1 MLYQRSYIMSAFKIL
16 AFPGLILAIGLT
28 VGLIFSSLEPVGK
41 PTGTYATKADAIAS
55 SFK

>member
-1 MLYQRSYIMSAFKIL
+1 MSAFKTL
-16 AFPGLILAIGLT
+16 AFPGFILAVGLV

-41 PTGTYATKADAIAS
+41 PTGTYATKAEAVAS

>member
-1 MLYQRSYIMSAFKIL
+1 MSVFKVL
-16 AFPGLILAIGLT
+16 AFPGFIVTVALT

-41 PTGTYATKADAIAS
+41 PTGTYATKAEAIAS